1 MVALLAVAISLQI
14 RSNAPRLEQERKE
27 AEQER
32 KKAEEDA
39 EEQFRPYREAWAVA
53 RTSDNLDIFTRCGDY
68 LIKAA
73 RQWQPQLV
81 ESVAWD
87 VYRETLQRLRTRP
100 DLKPVALETGRAAYA
115 ARRAGGVLTIYDE
128 QAIQNDIFAHS
139 G

>member
-1 MVALLAVAISLQI
+1 MIALLVVAISLQI
-14 RSNAPRLEQERKE
+14 RSNAPRL
-27 AEQER
+27 EQER

-39 EEQFRPYREAWAVA
+39 EEQFRPYREAWAAA
-53 RTSDNLDIFTRCGDY
+53 RASDNLDIFIRCGDY

-73 RQWQPQLV
+73 RHWQPQLV

-87 VYRETLQRLRTRP
+87 VYREILRRLRTSP

-115 ARRAGGVLTIYDE
+115 ARRAGGALTIYDE
-128 QAIQNDIFAHS
+128 QAIQNDILAHS